1 MKQKKNIIK
10 KFPIKIKSNGEW
22 LYQNS
27 LIKKQVLIKLFAA
40 VLIADG
46 KGNFYLETPAE
57 KGKIEVEDAPFVAT
71 DFNIKG
77 LNKNQEIIF
86 KTNIGEEIILSK
98 KNPLFYK
105 KYKKSFIPYINI
117 RKNINA
123 KILRSVYYQLVN
135 KFINKNTK
143 KKLKI
148 KSKGYDKYS
157 PIESKFLKNGF
168 IIKFILFYNYNLI
181 HSNHID
187 AEKKYNKKISYKD
200 QIQWGMVISK

>member
-22 LYQNS
+22 LYQNN
-27 LIKKQVLIKLFAA
+27 LIKKEALIKLFSA
-40 VLIADG
+40 VLVADE

-57 KGKIEVEDAPFVAT
+57 KGKIEVEDSPFVIT
-71 DFNIKG
+71 TFDIKG

-86 KTNIGEEIILSK
+86 KTNIGEEIILGK
-98 KNPLFYK
+98 KNPLSYR
-105 KYKKSFIPYINI
+105 KYKKGFVPYIVI
-117 RKNINA
+117 KKNINA

-148 KSKGYDKYS
+148 KSKGC
-157 PIESKFLKNGF
+157 EFA
-168 IIKFILFYNYNLI
+168 IK
-181 HSNHID
+181 
-187 AEKKYNKKISYKD
+187 
-200 QIQWGMVISK
+200 

>member
-1 MKQKKNIIK
+1 MKQNKNIIK

-22 LYQNS
+22 LYKNN
-27 LIKKQVLIKLFAA
+27 LIKRKALIKLFSS
-40 VLIADG
+40 VLVVDE

-57 KGKIEVEDAPFVAT
+57 KGKIEVEDSPFVIT
-71 DFNIKG
+71 NFVIKD

-86 KTNIGEEIILSK
+86 KTNIDEEIVLSK

-105 KYKKSFIPYINI
+105 KYKQSFIPYIVI

-123 KILRSVYYQLVN
+123 KILRSIYYQLIN

-148 KSKGYDKYS
+148 KSKGQ
-157 PIESKFLKNGF
+157 EFTLK
-168 IIKFILFYNYNLI
+168 
-181 HSNHID
+181 
-187 AEKKYNKKISYKD
+187 
-200 QIQWGMVISK
+200 

>member
-1 MKQKKNIIK
+1 MKQNKNIIK

-22 LYQNS
+22 LYKNN
-27 LIKKQVLIKLFAA
+27 LIKKKALIKLFSS
-40 VLIADG
+40 VLVVDE

-57 KGKIEVEDAPFVAT
+57 KGKIEVEDSPFVIT
-71 DFNIKG
+71 NFVIKD

-86 KTNIGEEIILSK
+86 KTNIDEEIVLSK

-105 KYKKSFIPYINI
+105 KYKQSFIPYIVI

-123 KILRSVYYQLVN
+123 KILRSIYYQLIN

-148 KSKGYDKYS
+148 KSKGQ
-157 PIESKFLKNGF
+157 EFT
-168 IIKFILFYNYNLI
+168 IK
-181 HSNHID
+181 
-187 AEKKYNKKISYKD
+187 
-200 QIQWGMVISK
+200 

>member
-1 MKQKKNIIK
+1 LKQNRNIIK

-27 LIKKQVLIKLFAA
+27 LIKKKALIKLFSS
-40 VLIADG
+40 VLVADE

-57 KGKIEVEDAPFVAT
+57 KGKIEVEDSPFV
-71 DFNIKG
+71 IKNFFIRG

-86 KTNIGEEIILSK
+86 KTNIDEEIVLSK
-98 KNPLFYK
+98 KNSLFYK
-105 KYKKSFIPYINI
+105 KYKQSFIPYIVI

-143 KKLKI
+143 NKLKI
-148 KSKGYDKYS
+148 KSKGH
-157 PIESKFLKNGF
+157 EFTLK
-168 IIKFILFYNYNLI
+168 
-181 HSNHID
+181 
-187 AEKKYNKKISYKD
+187 
-200 QIQWGMVISK
+200 